1 MIYHGLEDSHVLE
14 LFRFSENVLV
24 KKQRWWSLLY
34 KHDMSLGVYT
44 NIGGAWEASFPFG
57 ALGMLPG
64 TEVVLAVAFFTFS
77 FAQWEG
83 NKLKDPLL
91 LMK

>member
-1 MIYHGLEDSHVLE
+1 MTSVDLMIYHGLEDSHVLE

-44 NIGGAWEASFPFG
+44 NIGGA
-57 ALGMLPG
+57 
-64 TEVVLAVAFFTFS
+64 
-77 FAQWEG
+77 
-83 NKLKDPLL
+83 
-91 LMK
+91 